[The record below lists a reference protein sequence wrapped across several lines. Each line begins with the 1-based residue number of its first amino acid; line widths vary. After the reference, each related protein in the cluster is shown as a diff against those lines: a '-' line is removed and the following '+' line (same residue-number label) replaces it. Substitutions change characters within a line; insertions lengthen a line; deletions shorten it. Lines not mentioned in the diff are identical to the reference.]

1 MLDLISH
8 ILKFFNTLVLF
19 FYLNMIVPNCLY
31 SPPFLNMVLNKKDVS
46 AMILKPIYCIF
57 HIMLPFLNVS
67 HITQPTFSSPDK
79 PTCFPLDPSQ
89 ICSHLNLL
97 QFNNRYNISS
107 SSQWSPCWFCT
118 YLYYSKC
125 KCSCSSSK
133 VSIVRLNTH
142 FSLVYTDKMLIL
154 NPLLKQNIKLL
165 LIQLQKS
172 SGSIGCFVI

>member
-97 QFNNRYNISS
+97 QFNNRYKSIIII
-107 SSQWSPCWFCT
+107 P
-118 YLYYSKC
+118 
-125 KCSCSSSK
+125 K
-133 VSIVRLNTH
+133 VPL
-142 FSLVYTDKMLIL
+142 LIL
-154 NPLLKQNIKLL
+154 HLSLL
-165 LIQLQKS
+165 LQMQVFMFLLEGIHCAIEYSLLA
-172 SGSIGCFVI
+172 CLY